1 MTETDLIQACLQ
13 KSRQAQYKLYET
25 FAISMMDVCKRYARC
40 RCDAEDILQE
50 GFIKVFR
57 YLADF
62 RNQGSFEGWMRRI
75 MVTTAFNYYKKKR
88 IVSNEAELVK
98 VHDAEVSEQEVIA
111 KLLHDELLNIISEL
125 PNGYRNVFSLNTVEG
140 YSHKEIGQ
148 MLNISENTSKS
159 QLTRARIKLQEKV
172 IRRHATADAFGI
184 LQSA

>member
-1 MTETDLIQACLQ
+1 
-13 KSRQAQYKLYET
+13 
-25 FAISMMDVCKRYARC
+25 MDVCRRYSRC

-62 RNQGSFEGWMRRI
+62 RSQGSFEGWMRKI

-88 IVSNEAELVK
+88 IVSNEAELIRIPE
-98 VHDAEVSEQEVIA
+98 AEVSEQMVIS
-111 KLLHDELLNIISEL
+111 KLLHEELLSLISEL

-140 YSHKEIGQ
+140 YSHKEIGK

-159 QLTRARIKLQEKV
+159 QLTRARMRLQEKV
-172 IRRHATADAFGI
+172 TRLHATSDMYSV